1 MNDVQFKLPCT
12 SSTLRITSTPF
23 DDKSN
28 VNFRIN
34 LYNSLNLYQQYLNQ
48 KHEGHSLSINMYLD

>member
-1 MNDVQFKLPCT
+1 MKDVQFKLPCT

-34 LYNSLNLYQQYLNQ
+34 CSLNLHQQYLNQ

>member
-12 SSTLRITSTPF
+12 SSTLRITSTSF

-34 LYNSLNLYQQYLNQ
+34 CSLNLYQQNLNQ